1 MDFVGLQRTPVNFG
15 DSGGLVS
22 KFTDVKTEYI
32 IYECYKF
39 LGNATLRV

>member
-1 MDFVGLQRTPVNFG
+1 VDSGGFWWTPVNFG